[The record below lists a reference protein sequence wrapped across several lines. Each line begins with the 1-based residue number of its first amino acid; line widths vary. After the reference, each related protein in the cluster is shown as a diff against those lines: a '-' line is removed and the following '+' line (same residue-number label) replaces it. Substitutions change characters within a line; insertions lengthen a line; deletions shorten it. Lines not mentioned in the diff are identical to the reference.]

1 MWCGVDQVMA
11 DLAQVDPER
20 LLAALTSLGLDRV
33 DDKVGA
39 ALLHCISVLLCA
51 VD

>member
-1 MWCGVDQVMA
+1 MERCDLVMA

-33 DDKVGA
+33 DDTVGP
-39 ALLHCISVLLCA
+39 ALTLLYLCT
-51 VD
+51 VMCS